1 MKLSIE
7 TDSYNERRLAR
18 ELNSQKKGASMTDNI
33 TIKHRYTD
41 SVLFEYQPTAEQ
53 QASGLAMRAALEAAA
68 ASGANLGGAKLYGA
82 DLRGAKL
89 YGANLRGAYLDGVY
103 LGGANLR
110 GACLGGAY
118 LDRAD
123 LREADLR
130 GADLRGANLGGAY
143 LGGACLDGANLDG
156 ADLRGAN
163 LRWAYLDGARLDDK
177 KLIGKRPILMIGPI
191 GSRSDYFL
199 AYLTDAGV
207 YLQTGCFFGSVE
219 KFSEKCIE
227 AHGDNE
233 HAQEYAAALELIACH
248 ARLWAPMVETAQP
261 VEEAA

>member
-1 MKLSIE
+1 
-7 TDSYNERRLAR
+7 
-18 ELNSQKKGASMTDNI
+18 MTDKI
-33 TIKHRYTD
+33 TIKRRLTD

-68 ASGANLGGAKLYGA
+68 ASGANLRGA

-89 YGANLRGAYLDGVY
+89 RGANLR
-103 LGGANLR
+103 
-110 GACLGGAY
+110 
-118 LDRAD
+118 
-123 LREADLR
+123 
-130 GADLRGANLGGAY
+130 GAY

-156 ADLRGAN
+156 VYLGGAN

-248 ARLWAPMVETAQP
+248 ARLWAPDTKETQP